1 MRRTAIL
8 TAIGFSLC
16 VAPAALAQTPP
27 DPLANLAADVSA
39 VLDGGER
46 PQILLNETDHDV
58 NSTRTIGVGDEYR
71 DGWKITAITSASV
84 TLNKGRDTRTIAL
97 AGRRQT
103 QAAAAPAPGAA
114 NVAASNSLVG
124 GSGPGRGGPRSLE
137 LQTAIGA
144 GNVKQVLQ
152 MGGSAADAA
161 AALQAQGRAPVHA
174 NNNPGTAAFVQIG
187 DRYGLAM
194 TSPDGSR
201 QQIFTTPDFDGFV
214 PTGPV
219 RQIAGAPNVPAGSTG
234 TFITTGGA
242 ITRQAIAPAV
252 PPTPV
257 SAPPAPPAR

>member
-161 AALQAQGRAPVHA
+161 AALQAQGRAPSIVARWRHTRLTTRTPTVA
-174 NNNPGTAAFVQIG
+174 RMSAKRSAISPVAAASVI
-187 DRYGLAM
+187 A
-194 TSPDGSR
+194 GSGSLTR
-201 QQIFTTPDFDGFV
+201 PPVWI
-214 PTGPV
+214 PV
-219 RQIAGAPNVPAGSTG
+219 R
-234 TFITTGGA
+234 
-242 ITRQAIAPAV
+242 
-252 PPTPV
+252 
-257 SAPPAPPAR
+257 